1 MIVEDKHKLL
11 ITEDEVF
18 MTKGKKTVLLVED
31 EALIALSKQNELTKY
46 GYNVVICNTG
56 EKAVAASKEDDEIDL
71 ILMDIDLGSGM
82 DGTVAAELILRDRD
96 LPVIFLS
103 SHTEPVMVKKT
114 EKITSYGYVVKSSG
128 ITVLDASIKMA
139 FKLFEARRT
148 TEEHRR
154 HLGTTL
160 NSIRDAFI
168 ATDMAGNVT
177 NMDPVAEQL
186 TGWSFETSWGQVQ
199 SFR

>member
-18 MTKGKKTVLLVED
+18 MPKGKKTVLLVED
-31 EALIALSKQNELTKY
+31 EAIIALSKQNELTKY

-56 EKAVAASKEDDEIDL
+56 EKAVATSKEDDEIDL

-96 LPVIFLS
+96 LPFVFLS
-103 SHTEPVMVKKT
+103 SHTEPVMVEKT

-139 FKLFEARRT
+139 FKLYKPA
-148 TEEHRR
+148 
-154 HLGTTL
+154 
-160 NSIRDAFI
+160 
-168 ATDMAGNVT
+168 
-177 NMDPVAEQL
+177 Q
-186 TGWSFETSWGQVQ
+186 
-199 SFR
+199 